1 MRLVQAVI
9 ALILSALFLG
19 VLAGVAAANVPGV
32 AINAPPPPPAPNV
45 ATAGSDAM
53 IKVVLTHRDTG
64 SPALHYVDRVML
76 YDGNKLIKEWK
87 YDQNSYK
94 TDEVWTESL
103 TVPAK
108 SDMHLRAVAHCT
120 VHGYDLAGMHVRVLP
135 AGTTPAQM
143 MQTDAAYAGMQAFG
157 YSKADKASDFVASAD
172 TRLLQDNIKA
182 RSGDLKS
189 FQAKMSDWMKS
200 TEGKQFIAK
209 FEKTGAPMSAGEMAR
224 QAPMATKA
232 AKPTIKRKVGTGDL
246 SDKSSNIPR
255 ATYSPTP
262 FVSVKPSLKA
272 KAKTS
277 PATKYLA
284 VKASVK
290 PTMKPTTKYMTAK
303 ATVKPTKTAT
313 KYLAVKASPKP
324 TMKPATKYLAA
335 KAKAKPSASMMPA
348 KTKKTLSQ
356 YGTMALKVSPT
367 AKPAKKP
374 ATKYLVAKATAR
386 PTKKPGMKYMLAAP
400 QGVKTPAESY
410 GIYGLGGN
418 VPSPPKATATVRPV
432 PSGSPTPVPGFYTP
446 RYPGEAGAGKNV
458 TVPPTPTPTARPAAG
473 VAASSVS
480 IPYTGTTGRGTI
492 GQCGCVALA
501 SDNRYA
507 GRGPGLVGT
516 TIVNPPSS
524 APGPNS
530 RPTAFVIVRRR

>member
-19 VLAGVAAANVPGV
+19 VMAGVAAANVPGV

-64 SPALHYVDRVML
+64 SPVLHYVDRVML
-76 YDGNKLIKEWK
+76 YDGNKPMKEWT

-94 TDEVWTESL
+94 KDEVWTESL

-108 SDMHLRAVAHCT
+108 SDMRLRAVAHCT
-120 VHGYDLAGMHVRVLP
+120 VHGYDLAVMQVRVLP

-143 MQTDAAYAGMQAFG
+143 MQTDANYAGMQVFG
-157 YSKADKASDFVASAD
+157 YSTADKASEYISSAN

-182 RSGDLKS
+182 RSSDLKN
-189 FQAKMSDWMKS
+189 FQTKMSDWMKS

-232 AKPTIKRKVGTGDL
+232 AKPTIKRKVGTNDL
-246 SDKSSNIPR
+246 SDKSSYIPR

-262 FVSVKPSLKA
+262 MVAVKASPKATVRASPAAKYMAVKASAKPTMRPTTKYLAA
-272 KAKTS
+272 KAKPSASMMPAKTKKTIS
-277 PATKYLA
+277 QYGTMAMKVSPTAKPTKKPATKYLA

-290 PTMKPTTKYMTAK
+290 PTMKPTTKY
-303 ATVKPTKTAT
+303 
-313 KYLAVKASPKP
+313 LA
-324 TMKPATKYLAA
+324 
-335 KAKAKPSASMMPA
+335 
-348 KTKKTLSQ
+348 
-356 YGTMALKVSPT
+356 
-367 AKPAKKP
+367 
-374 ATKYLVAKATAR
+374 AKATAR
-386 PTKKPGMKYMLAAP
+386 PTKKPGMKYMLALP

-418 VPSPPKATATVRPV
+418 VPTPPKATATVRPV

-446 RYPGEAGAGKNV
+446 RYPGETGAGKNV
-458 TVPPTPTPTARPAAG
+458 TVPPTATPTAAAQPQKVRMAG
-473 VAASSVS
+473 MGSPRMPS
-480 IPYTGTTGRGTI
+480 GTVGT
-492 GQCGCVALA
+492 CACVDLA
-501 SDNRYA
+501 SDMRYA
-507 GRGPGLVGT
+507 GRGPGIVGGTLVER
-516 TIVNPPSS
+516 PAS
-524 APGPNS
+524 APEPNA
-530 RPTAFVIVRRR
+530 RPVATQIRR

>member
-9 ALILSALFLG
+9 ALILSALFVG
-19 VLAGVAAANVPGV
+19 VLAGVASANVPGV

-76 YDGNKLIKEWK
+76 YDGNKLIKEWT
-87 YDQNSYK
+87 YDQNSSK

-108 SDMHLRAVAHCT
+108 SDMHLRAMAHCT

-157 YSKADKASDFVASAD
+157 YAKADKASDFLASGD
-172 TRLLQDNIKA
+172 TKLLQDNIKA
-182 RSGDLKS
+182 RSGDLKN

-209 FEKTGAPMSAGEMAR
+209 FEKPGAPMSAGEMAR

-232 AKPTIKRKVGTGDL
+232 VKPTIKRKVGTGDM
-246 SDKSSNIPR
+246 SDRSGSIPR
-255 ATYSPTP
+255 ATYSATP
-262 FVSVKPSLKA
+262 FASVKPSLKA
-272 KAKTS
+272 KAKAS
-277 PATKYLA
+277 PAAKYLA

-290 PTMKPTTKYMTAK
+290 PTKAAVKYMQA
-303 ATVKPTKTAT
+303 
-313 KYLAVKASPKP
+313 ASPR
-324 TMKPATKYLAA
+324 
-335 KAKAKPSASMMPA
+335 
-348 KTKKTLSQ
+348 
-356 YGTMALKVSPT
+356 V
-367 AKPAKKP
+367 
-374 ATKYLVAKATAR
+374 R
-386 PTKKPGMKYMLAAP
+386 
-400 QGVKTPAESY
+400 TPAESY
-410 GIYGLGGN
+410 GIYGLGGT

-458 TVPPTPTPTARPAAG
+458 TVPSPIPTPRPATG
-473 VAASSVS
+473 VAASSID
-480 IPYTGTTGRGTI
+480 IPYKGVTGRGTI
-492 GQCGCVALA
+492 GQCACVALA

-530 RPTAFVIVRRR
+530 RPTAFVIVRR

>member
-19 VLAGVAAANVPGV
+19 VMAGVAAANVPGV

-64 SPALHYVDRVML
+64 SPVLHYVDRVML
-76 YDGNKLIKEWK
+76 YDGNKLMKEWT

-135 AGTTPAQM
+135 SGTTPSQM

-157 YSKADKASDFVASAD
+157 YSKADKAADFIASAD
-172 TRLLQDNIKA
+172 TKLLRDNIKA
-182 RSGDLKS
+182 RSSDLKT
-189 FQAKMSDWMKS
+189 FQTKMSDWMKS

-232 AKPTIKRKVGTGDL
+232 AKPTIKRKVGTNDL

-262 FVSVKPSLKA
+262 MMAVKAPPKATVKASVKP
-272 KAKTS
+272 T
-277 PATKYLA
+277 TKYLA

-290 PTMKPTTKYMTAK
+290 PTMKPT
-303 ATVKPTKTAT
+303 
-313 KYLAVKASPKP
+313 
-324 TMKPATKYLAA
+324 
-335 KAKAKPSASMMPA
+335 
-348 KTKKTLSQ
+348 
-356 YGTMALKVSPT
+356 
-367 AKPAKKP
+367 
-374 ATKYLVAKATAR
+374 
-386 PTKKPGMKYMLAAP
+386 KKPGMKYMLALP

-418 VPSPPKATATVRPV
+418 VPSPPKAMATVRPV
-432 PSGSPTPVPGFYTP
+432 PSGSPTPVPGSYTP
-446 RYPGEAGAGKNV
+446 RYPGEVGAGKNV
-458 TVPPTPTPTARPAAG
+458 TVPPTPTPRPTATG
-473 VAASSVS
+473 VTASSVS
-480 IPYTGTTGRGTI
+480 IPYTGMTGRGTI
-492 GQCGCVALA
+492 GQCSCVALA
-501 SDNRYA
+501 SDERYA